1 MPTPP
6 LTLVEADPWAARGL
20 AHTALRMARRNRAA
34 EAEVAAL
41 HALSFAQHQLGEA
54 QSIATIRRAVRTGE
68 RHGLTRRTAMARR
81 RLALDLASRGA
92 VSAAMIE
99 LDLACAALNAH
110 DRARSEVFRVGVLW
124 YAGTAAVPMAATD
137 RALAILRRH
146 GDAFWEA
153 ELLRNRGGLLLE
165 RGDTDAA
172 EQDLMR
178 AGALFLGLGAR
189 AAAIDID
196 LELARLALIQG
207 DLPRCLARLDAID
220 PRDALPAGQGRARAD
235 QSAGHG
241 DRSPPQRGAGR
252 PEAGRG
258 DLEADEP

>member
-1 MPTPP
+1 
-6 LTLVEADPWAARGL
+6 
-20 AHTALRMARRNRAA
+20 
-34 EAEVAAL
+34 
-41 HALSFAQHQLGEA
+41 
-54 QSIATIRRAVRTGE
+54 
-68 RHGLTRRTAMARR
+68 MARR

-124 YAGTAAVPMAATD
+124 YAGSAAVPMAATD

-178 AGALFLGLGAR
+178 ARAVPWPWGESRRNRYRSRIGATG
-189 AAAIDID
+189 
-196 LELARLALIQG
+196 
-207 DLPRCLARLDAID
+207 PD
-220 PRDALPAGQGRARAD
+220 PG
-235 QSAGHG
+235 
-241 DRSPPQRGAGR
+241 
-252 PEAGRG
+252 
-258 DLEADEP
+258 